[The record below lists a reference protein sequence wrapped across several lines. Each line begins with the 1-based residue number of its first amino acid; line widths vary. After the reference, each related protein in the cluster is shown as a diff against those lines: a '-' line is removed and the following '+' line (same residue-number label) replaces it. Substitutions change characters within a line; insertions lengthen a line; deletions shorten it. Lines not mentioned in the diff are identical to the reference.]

1 MECDPVSAE
10 AAWQE
15 CTTGCV
21 AGGYDTTR
29 ERAELA
35 CENIAGADV

>member
-1 MECDPVSAE
+1 MECDPVRAE

-15 CTTGCV
+15 CTTECV
-21 AGGYDTTR
+21 VRDCDTVW